1 MTWVKLD
8 DAIGEH
14 PKIAQIDDHALALFI
29 TGLAYC
35 NRNLTDGFIPSAVG
49 LGQLRFCD
57 GNAVPAIRQLEL
69 VSLWHPVAGGWQV
82 HDFQEYQPS
91 AQQVLAER
99 DRLRAARSKAG
110 AKGAEARWHGKQDGN
125 ADGTTLATGMATE
138 WQNDGA
144 VAVAVAVTETVTVT
158 EKSKTKPAPPFF
170 NEFWDAFADKRGRP
184 EAEKAYK
191 RAIEHANPQDII
203 RGALEYRAWMQTHPD
218 PPSAKMAQGWLSDK
232 RWTDNLPP
240 HPTKPDRAMV
250 WFSQIELTEALARRP
265 DRAVLRLI
273 PDWVRENYVSGR
285 EQDLVATIRAF
296 AQCSLNVKETARK
309 LRVHT
314 NTVYFRLNQVKKRT
328 GVDPR
333 TFAGTSLLITALR
346 LLDNEN
352 GQRV

>member
-1 MTWVKLD
+1 LPE
-8 DAIGEH
+8 ALGE
-14 PKIAQIDDHALALFI
+14 ARLALD
-29 TGLAYC
+29 L
-35 NRNLTDGFIPSAVG
+35 
-49 LGQLRFCD
+49 
-57 GNAVPAIRQLEL
+57 
-69 VSLWHPVAGGWQV
+69 
-82 HDFQEYQPS
+82 
-91 AQQVLAER
+91 
-99 DRLRAARSKAG
+99 
-110 AKGAEARWHGKQDGN
+110 
-125 ADGTTLATGMATE
+125 
-138 WQNDGA
+138 
-144 VAVAVAVTETVTVT
+144 
-158 EKSKTKPAPPFF
+158 
-170 NEFWDAFADKRGRP
+170 
-184 EAEKAYK
+184 
-191 RAIEHANPQDII
+191 
-203 RGALEYRAWMQTHPD
+203 
-218 PPSAKMAQGWLSDK
+218 
-232 RWTDNLPP
+232 
-240 HPTKPDRAMV
+240 TKPDRAMV